1 MIVAILFS
9 AALMADQAAPGGSAA
24 PATAPVA
31 KAGATAATPTKT
43 AKADPERVCKLEPV
57 LGSKIKKLVRD
68 RFPKTT
74 QRMGSLYLYGIM
86 RGLTFR
92 RMRVPKPQVALGTKL

>member
-1 MIVAILFS
+1 MIS
-9 AALMADQAAPGGSAA
+9 
-24 PATAPVA
+24 
-31 KAGATAATPTKT
+31 
-43 AKADPERVCKLEPV
+43 R
-57 LGSKIKKLVRD
+57 KIKKLVTE

-92 RMRVPKPQVALGTKL
+92 RMRVPKPQVDLGTKA